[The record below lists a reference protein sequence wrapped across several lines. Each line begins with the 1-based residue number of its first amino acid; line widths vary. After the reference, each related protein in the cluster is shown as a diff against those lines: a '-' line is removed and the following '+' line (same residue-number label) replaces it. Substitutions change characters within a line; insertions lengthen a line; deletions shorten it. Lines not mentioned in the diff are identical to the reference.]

1 MRLPQTHTIL
11 VEDALRLLRAQ
22 ATTTPRFNLPFTTA
36 QAESLLEASYR
47 VLVERRLREFTMD
60 SSLQQI
66 ITHIAYYLTNPRCKF
81 GLLLCGTVGNG
92 KTTMLHAIRE
102 LIFFTNNNGLWDVP
116 YRTVSAPMYDA
127 REIAQISK
135 DFRAFRQLKS
145 LPLLFLDDLGKE
157 PTERIEYGNIT
168 TPVVE
173 LLEYR
178 YENMLPILVST
189 NLTPSELGRKYQARI
204 ADRFNEMLEIVVFK
218 NNSYRSSTTTSPRQ

>member
-1 MRLPQTHTIL
+1 M
-11 VEDALRLLRAQ
+11 
-22 ATTTPRFNLPFTTA
+22 
-36 QAESLLEASYR
+36 
-47 VLVERRLREFTMD
+47 LVERRLREFTMD
-60 SSLQQI
+60 STLRQI
-66 ITHIAYYLTNPRCKF
+66 LAHIAYYLTNPRCKF

-135 DFRAFRQLKS
+135 DFRAFRKLKS

-178 YENMLPILVST
+178 YENMLSTFVST

-218 NNSYRSSTTTSPRQ
+218 NNSYRSSTSTPPRQ